1 MGDVG
6 EGQEHAEH
14 DRQDDDGGRLIA
26 ERVTVRPV
34 GRECEWCG
42 TWVPYSGRG
51 RPAAYCS
58 KTCRNRASELRTIE
72 ARLGRQLAAGTLR
85 SRPVR
90 EVVERTTE
98 RVIERRAVVRQ
109 EPPAAPPA
117 APDDAMAVL
126 AGDAFTVPTTA
137 REWSHVLEALAA
149 ALEQPGP
156 LRARHFDHRHIHR
169 GLMRALYALDR
180 AHPGGLADLG

>member
-1 MGDVG
+1 MSDVG

-34 GRECEWCG
+34 GRECDWCG

-58 KTCRNRASELRTIE
+58 KSCRNRASELRTIE
-72 ARLGRQLAAGTLR
+72 ARLGRQLATGALR

-98 RVIERRAVVRQ
+98 RVIERRGAVGQ
-109 EPPAAPPA
+109 EPPAAALAGP
-117 APDDAMAVL
+117 DAMAVL
-126 AGDAFTVPTTA
+126 AGDALAVPTTA
-137 REWSHVLEALAA
+137 REWNRVLEALAA
-149 ALEQPGP
+149 GLEQPGP
-156 LRARHFDHRHIHR
+156 LRARHYDHRHIHR
-169 GLMRALYALDR
+169 GLMRVLYALDQ
-180 AHPGGLADLG
+180 AHPGGLADLE

>member
-1 MGDVG
+1 MDDVG

-14 DRQDDDGGRLIA
+14 DRQDDGGRLIA
-26 ERVTVRPV
+26 ERVTVRPI
-34 GRECEWCG
+34 GRDCEWCG

-72 ARLGRQLAAGTLR
+72 ARLGRQFAAGALR

-90 EVVERTTE
+90 EVVERTTK
-98 RVIERRAVVRQ
+98 RVIERRAAVRQ

-126 AGDAFTVPTTA
+126 VGDALAVSTA
-137 REWSHVLEALAA
+137 REWNHVLEALAA
-149 ALEQPGP
+149 ALDQPGP
-156 LRARHFDHRHIHR
+156 LRARHYDHRHIHR
-169 GLMRALYALDR
+169 GLMRALCALDR